1 MAVLSVT
8 LNNKSFYVLFC
19 IIKGLYSVVGPVY
32 VSEMSPSHI
41 RGKLGLANYV
51 LTGGGVVCGAV
62 ANGLFI
68 IDTQHAYTYGWRFD
82 SHVVNLGVYTV
93 LTLSIEMH
101 IHKEC
106 KRHIRAYVITLVIV

>member
-8 LNNKSFYVLFC
+8 SKQAIMSHYVHSYVLFC
-19 IIKGLYSVVGPVY
+19 IVKGLYSVVGPVY

-41 RGKLGLANYV
+41 RGKFGLASYV

-82 SHVVNLGVYTV
+82 
-93 LTLSIEMH
+93 
-101 IHKEC
+101 
-106 KRHIRAYVITLVIV
+106 